1 MFCKILINLFIK
13 LKIKLKNFWAY
24 IFSEQ
29 FSVERRVFR
38 MLIFFYSSQKIL
50 LFFFCSWLRNEYT
63 LMTCWDAVNFALFI
77 IMCVFFRNRYK
88 SKRKKIP
95 QTNLIIETYVLFLS
109 IKNKFIFKSLI
120 ASLYISLLKL
130 YDCLFSSIRANAY
143 FINRLIFS
151 KFRHNLNSSNYT
163 KINKNYRRYHD
174 ILKRYK

>member
-1 MFCKILINLFIK
+1 
-13 LKIKLKNFWAY
+13 
-24 IFSEQ
+24 
-29 FSVERRVFR
+29 
-38 MLIFFYSSQKIL
+38 
-50 LFFFCSWLRNEYT
+50 
-63 LMTCWDAVNFALFI
+63 
-77 IMCVFFRNRYK
+77 MCVFFRNRYK